1 MLDLKKQG
9 KSPDNESFTWCPEA
23 MSSVA
28 SHPDR
33 ARSAAIA
40 IEVDSLVK
48 IYKNATDP
56 ALNNFS
62 LSVEGGSFFGLLGPN
77 GAGKTTALS
86 IITGLLAPD
95 SGSVTILGMRLDRH
109 LRQIQ
114 TKIGLVPQD
123 LALYEN
129 LTATENLVFFGRLYG
144 LAGAELQTEIDRCL
158 EFTQLQDQ
166 RNRRVSTFSG
176 GMKRRLNLSAG
187 MLYQPDILFLDEPTV
202 GIEAQS
208 RQLIHERLTDLNRQ
222 GTTLIYTT
230 HYMEEAQELCSH
242 VGIIDDGRIIQQ
254 GRTMDLTRQQG
265 FNNLN
270 DLFFSITG
278 KKLRDV

>member
-1 MLDLKKQG
+1 
-9 KSPDNESFTWCPEA
+9 
-23 MSSVA
+23 MSAVA
-28 SHPDR
+28 SPSDR
-33 ARSAAIA
+33 ARFAGIA

-48 IYKNATDP
+48 IYKNATDT

-62 LSVEGGSFFGLLGPN
+62 LSVESGSFFGLLGPN

-144 LAGAELQTEIDRCL
+144 LTGRELQTEIDRCL

-202 GIEAQS
+202 GIDAQS